1 MSTREI
7 RVAITHG
14 DINGIGYEVVL
25 KIFEDERILE
35 LFTPI
40 LYGSS
45 HVASFW
51 KAHLGL
57 EHVSWQVIRQASEAK
72 DGVLNILDC
81 TTGREQVEIGQPT
94 DAAGR
99 VAFEALERATADI
112 RMGLCDVLVTAPINK
127 AVMPRDLFPFN
138 GHTDYLE
145 AIAARTP
152 GESLMVLASGD
163 CRVAL
168 ATTHIPVSAI
178 ASRLSSELILR
189 KLRLLEAGLQRDFG
203 ITKPRLAVLGLNPH
217 AGDKGLM
224 GNEEETIIRPAI
236 EEAFT
241 SGIITFGPF
250 PGDGFWGSGRVDS
263 FDGIL
268 AMYHDQGL
276 APFKALYM
284 NEGVNVTLG
293 QATISLVRVSL
304 TPPLCERLSTA
315 HSTSTVTVV
324 ATTRLRAILSAV
336 TTTIVGETTKS
347 STRPVPQTNTNAS
360 PPSSCPSRYIPPRR
374 DRGRRTPSHVSSC
387 V

>member
-1 MSTREI
+1 MSTRKI

-14 DINGIGYEVVL
+14 DINGISYEVVL

-45 HVASFW
+45 HVANFW

-99 VAFEALERATADI
+99 AAFEALERATADI

-178 ASRLSSELILR
+178 A
-189 KLRLLEAGLQRDFG
+189 
-203 ITKPRLAVLGLNPH
+203 
-217 AGDKGLM
+217 
-224 GNEEETIIRPAI
+224 
-236 EEAFT
+236 
-241 SGIITFGPF
+241 
-250 PGDGFWGSGRVDS
+250 
-263 FDGIL
+263 
-268 AMYHDQGL
+268 
-276 APFKALYM
+276 
-284 NEGVNVTLG
+284 
-293 QATISLVRVSL
+293 
-304 TPPLCERLSTA
+304 
-315 HSTSTVTVV
+315 
-324 ATTRLRAILSAV
+324 
-336 TTTIVGETTKS
+336 
-347 STRPVPQTNTNAS
+347 
-360 PPSSCPSRYIPPRR
+360 
-374 DRGRRTPSHVSSC
+374 
-387 V
+387 

>member
-1 MSTREI
+1 MSTRKI

-14 DINGIGYEVVL
+14 DINGISYEVVL

-45 HVASFW
+45 HVANFW

-99 VAFEALERATADI
+99 AAFEALERATADI

-224 GNEEETIIRPAI
+224 GNEEDTIIRPAI

-241 SGIITFGPF
+241 SGII
-250 PGDGFWGSGRVDS
+250 
-263 FDGIL
+263 

-284 NEGVNVTLG
+284 NEGINVTLG
-293 QATISLVRVSL
+293 LSFVRTSPDHGTGYDIAGKGIADPTSMREAIYSALDIYRHRRSYDEATRN
-304 TPPLCERLSTA
+304 PLRRHYHNRGRDDEKLDT
-315 HSTSTVTVV
+315 TSTPD
-324 ATTRLRAILSAV
+324 
-336 TTTIVGETTKS
+336 E
-347 STRPVPQTNTNAS
+347 
-360 PPSSCPSRYIPPRR
+360 Y
-374 DRGRRTPSHVSSC
+374 
-387 V
+387 

>member
-1 MSTREI
+1 MSTRKI

-25 KIFEDERILE
+25 KTFEDERIFE

-45 HVASFW
+45 HVATFW
-51 KAHLGL
+51 KKHLNI
-57 EHVSWQVIRQASEAK
+57 EHASWHVIHQAQDAK
-72 DGVLNILDC
+72 EGMLNILDC
-81 TTGREQVEIGQPT
+81 APQCDKVEIGRPT
-94 DAAGR
+94 EAGGRAAL
-99 VAFEALERATADI
+99 EALERATADI

-145 AIAARTP
+145 SIAARTP

-168 ATTHIPVSAI
+168 ATTHIPLQAVS
-178 ASRLSSELILR
+178 SHLSSELILR

-203 ITKPRLAVLGLNPH
+203 IIKPRLAVLALNPH

-224 GNEEETIIRPAI
+224 GSEEDTIIRPAI
-236 EEAFT
+236 DEAFA

-250 PGDGFWGSGRVDS
+250 AGDGFWGSGRVDS

-284 NEGVNVTLG
+284 NEGVNITLG
-293 QATISLVRVSL
+293 LSFVRTSPDHGTGYDIAGKGVADPTSMREAIYSALDIYRHRHRYDEATRN
-304 TPPLCERLSTA
+304 PL
-315 HSTSTVTVV
+315 
-324 ATTRLRAILSAV
+324 
-336 TTTIVGETTKS
+336 
-347 STRPVPQTNTNAS
+347 
-360 PPSSCPSRYIPPRR
+360 RR
-374 DRGRRTPSHVSSC
+374 HYHNRGRDDEKIDTTSSPDEY
-387 V
+387 

>member
-1 MSTREI
+1 MSTRKI

-14 DINGIGYEVVL
+14 DINGISYEVVL

-45 HVASFW
+45 HVANFW

-99 VAFEALERATADI
+99 AAFEALERATADI

-127 AVMPRDLFPFN
+127 AVMPRDLFPFK

-178 ASRLSSELILR
+178 ASQLSSELILR

-224 GNEEETIIRPAI
+224 GNEEDTIIRPAI

-293 QATISLVRVSL
+293 LSFVRTSPDHGTGYDIAGKGIADPTSMREAIYSALDIYRHRRSYDEATRN
-304 TPPLCERLSTA
+304 PLRRHYHNRGRDDEKLDT
-315 HSTSTVTVV
+315 TSTPD
-324 ATTRLRAILSAV
+324 
-336 TTTIVGETTKS
+336 E
-347 STRPVPQTNTNAS
+347 
-360 PPSSCPSRYIPPRR
+360 Y
-374 DRGRRTPSHVSSC
+374 
-387 V
+387 